1 MPRFSLACLLCLLA
15 LTPALAQTAGTPAD
29 HEALR
34 KLKAEATEAVNKRDY
49 AAAQKLLH
57 QPFMATLVTQD
68 SFSSFD
74 RLKAYFENLYTR
86 DFLRMKQLTIAAEAD
101 DLSQIYE
108 GVFSINKGA
117 TKEHYEMADGRAF
130 DMDGRWT
137 AVSIKEKDEWKLLAV
152 HTGVSF
158 LDNPVLTAIEKSVVW
173 FAAGGLG
180 VGLLAGFGA
189 GWLLKRRRVA
199 A

>member
-1 MPRFSLACLLCLLA
+1 MPRLFPILA
-15 LTPALAQTAGTPAD
+15 LVLLMASPAHAAGTEAD
-29 HEALR
+29 HDALR
-34 KLKAEATEAVNKRDY
+34 KLKTDATEAVNKRDY

-68 SFSSFD
+68 SFSDFD
-74 RLKAYFENLYTR
+74 KLKAYFENLYTR
-86 DFLRMKQLTIAAEAD
+86 DFLRIKNLSIAAEAD

-108 GVFSINKGA
+108 GTFSINKGP

-130 DMDGRWT
+130 DMAGRWT
-137 AVSIKEKDEWKLLAV
+137 AVSIKEGGAWKLLAV

-158 LDNPVLTAIEKSVVW
+158 LDNPILAAIEKSIMW
-173 FAAGGLG
+173 FAAAGLAL
-180 VGLLAGFGA
+180 GLLLGFGA
-189 GWLLKRRRVA
+189 GWLFTRRRA